1 MSACFIGPARDGSVT
16 DSRRLDDAL
25 ADTRRRL
32 RLTAAPGGISVAVA
46 MGEQATVEA
55 ALVLRPAR
63 PQDAAACAAIFDAW
77 VDATDWI
84 PRLHPPAAVE
94 RHFRETVLAT
104 RSVTVAEREGR
115 VVGFLARAGGHVD
128 GLYLAADAR
137 RQGLGTALVAGAKAA
152 SPGGLTL
159 WTFAANAGARAFY
172 ARQGFVELRE
182 TAGDG
187 EAGLPDIL
195 MVWPGAW

>member
-1 MSACFIGPARDGSVT
+1 MSTGST
-16 DSRRLDDAL
+16 WRPRR
-25 ADTRRRL
+25 
-32 RLTAAPGGISVAVA
+32 GGS
-46 MGEQATVEA
+46 
-55 ALVLRPAR
+55 
-63 PQDAAACAAIFDAW
+63 
-77 VDATDWI
+77 
-84 PRLHPPAAVE
+84 
-94 RHFRETVLAT
+94 
-104 RSVTVAEREGR
+104 
-115 VVGFLARAGGHVD
+115 
-128 GLYLAADAR
+128 
-137 RQGLGTALVAGAKAA
+137 GLGTALVAGAKAA

>member
-1 MSACFIGPARDGSVT
+1 MPSPLAATISAEVGVAGSLPAGRLRATGKEAMRSKKGAAAAGHAAASAAVEASRAAGNELRHEGLPWVSACFIGPARDGSVT

-32 RLTAAPGGISVAVA
+32 RLTPASGGISVAVA

-77 VDATDWI
+77 VDATDWM
-84 PRLHPPAAVE
+84 PRVHPPAVVE

-104 RSVTVAEREGR
+104 GR
-115 VVGFLARAGGHVD
+115 
-128 GLYLAADAR
+128 
-137 RQGLGTALVAGAKAA
+137 
-152 SPGGLTL
+152 
-159 WTFAANAGARAFY
+159 
-172 ARQGFVELRE
+172 
-182 TAGDG
+182 
-187 EAGLPDIL
+187 
-195 MVWPGAW
+195 